1 MILNN
6 KHNLSFIHSMKPCNT
21 LNPNDFKSMW
31 WRKTDIVDFEK
42 YQTDKYP
49 KNILAYKIIQ
59 DANIGGHYWYVST
72 WFFNDPNR
80 YNSTIFST
88 NWLFNKELT
97 DMKEG
102 DIVYLTDYPDIKFKV
117 YYCKFVS
124 QSQYQV
130 NFCKILERI

>member
-1 MILNN
+1 
-6 KHNLSFIHSMKPCNT
+6 MKPWNK
-21 LNPNDFKSMW
+21 LNPNDFESMW
-31 WRKTDIVDFEK
+31 WRKTEIVDFEK
-42 YQTDKYP
+42 YKSDKYP

-80 YNSTIFST
+80 YNSTIFC
-88 NWLFNKELT
+88 WLFNKELT

-102 DIVYLTDYPDIKFKV
+102 EIVHLTDYPDIKFRV
-117 YYCKFVS
+117 YYCTFAS

>member
-6 KHNLSFIHSMKPCNT
+6 KHNLSFIHSMKPWNT

-42 YQTDKYP
+42 YQSDKYP

-102 DIVYLTDYPDIKFKV
+102 DIVYLKDYPDIKFKV

>member
-1 MILNN
+1 
-6 KHNLSFIHSMKPCNT
+6 MKPWNT
-21 LNPNDFKSMW
+21 LDPNDFKTMW

-42 YQTDKYP
+42 YQSDKYP

-80 YNSTIFST
+80 YNSTMFS
-88 NWLFNKELT
+88 WLFNKELT
-97 DMKEG
+97 NMKEG
-102 DIVYLTDYPDIKFKV
+102 DIVYLTDYPDIKFMV
-117 YYCKFVS
+117 HYCKFAS